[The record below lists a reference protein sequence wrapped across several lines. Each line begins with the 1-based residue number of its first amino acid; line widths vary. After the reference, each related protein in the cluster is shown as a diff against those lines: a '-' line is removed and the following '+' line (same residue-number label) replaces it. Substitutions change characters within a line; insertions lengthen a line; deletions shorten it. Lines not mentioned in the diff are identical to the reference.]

1 MIYTCVVNIIAVH
14 ISSIMKGYY
23 WRAN

>member
-23 WRAN
+23 WRAS